1 MHYSRYSMILSIN
14 ASACSLLIV
23 CRN

>member
-14 ASACSLLIV
+14 ASACSLLTV